1 VTNSRPSGP
10 CRHFSFSTG
19 PPQLTPPSAHLL
31 RNPTRFR
38 RLIGAPAFTRLFG
51 AAAHPGVAGEVQN
64 VFGREDELKN
74 APKGVPKDHKDI
86 DLLRLRSFAVA
97 LRCVSRVGR
106 RGGS

>member
-1 VTNSRPSGP
+1 VP
-10 CRHFSFSTG
+10 
-19 PPQLTPPSAHLL
+19 
-31 RNPTRFR
+31 
-38 RLIGAPAFTRLFG
+38 
-51 AAAHPGVAGEVQN
+51 GEVQN